1 MSRSNHKAKNHA
13 CPPQG
18 KCLLCD
24 GNALSWQDEQKLM
37 WVQPP
42 GVTLLC
48 LPVLQ
53 SNLGQFMEFCRW
65 SSKKKKKARRPRQ
78 SVCHR
83 KRIKTFYLFIFF
95 MWAGTSGLLTLLSLQ
110 TLLRKPNTK
119 WDDRSIIRAADK
131 RKLDSCEEN
140 ISWLMAWRCLMTR
153 YIRVK
158 QFLCLIPLIDRPSY
172 FHPYHPIMSLQH
184 DSCGNSIHLSQ
195 HDPETGFAS
204 TLHTKN
210 CIQIPPPLCFR
221 PWIRNYAIL
230 LTAAGRDGTRRNC
243 CDTSAEI

>member
-1 MSRSNHKAKNHA
+1 MSPAPASWQEHIAVLFRRAQFVHNVTEQSQSKEPRMPSPRKMSLMWW
-13 CPPQG
+13 
-18 KCLLCD
+18 KCIKLTGRAEANVSTAAGRD
-24 GNALSWQDEQKLM
+24 AALSTSASEQ
-37 WVQPP
+37 P
-42 GVTLLC
+42 GSVYG
-48 LPVLQ
+48 VL
-53 SNLGQFMEFCRW
+53 SLVIK
-65 SSKKKKKARRPRQ
+65 KKKKKARRPRQ

-158 QFLCLIPLIDRPSY
+158 QFLCLIPLIDRPS
-172 FHPYHPIMSLQH
+172 
-184 DSCGNSIHLSQ
+184 
-195 HDPETGFAS
+195 
-204 TLHTKN
+204 
-210 CIQIPPPLCFR
+210 
-221 PWIRNYAIL
+221 
-230 LTAAGRDGTRRNC
+230 
-243 CDTSAEI
+243 